1 MNVLTLDLWE
11 DWLLLRAYGGSG
23 RMVADAPG
31 ALTKASAVL
40 FASGAVIVPLA
51 SIDGFRQIRWTVVC
65 RLPVSCVIGP
75 LIWEVA
81 LQAAYRPEI
90 PSGGHPKREASHDN
104 HML

>member
-51 SIDGFRQIRWTVVC
+51 SIDGVSADSLDL
-65 RLPVSCVIGP
+65 RLPPP
-75 LIWEVA
+75 LLTTAAVA
-81 LQAAYRPEI
+81 NTFTRWRVLAAFNCCAL
-90 PSGGHPKREASHDN
+90 GGVCHV
-104 HML
+104 